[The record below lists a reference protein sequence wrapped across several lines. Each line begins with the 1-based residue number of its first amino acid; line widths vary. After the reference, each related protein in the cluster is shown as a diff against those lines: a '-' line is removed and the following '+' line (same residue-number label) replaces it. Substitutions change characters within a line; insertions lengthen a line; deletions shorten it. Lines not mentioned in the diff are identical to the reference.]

1 MFLFDASR
9 RLAFTMNETAS
20 IPVFGA
26 RRALGVF
33 LAYIGVQLALGLGV
47 GIVAGLAHGASL
59 GRARL
64 PPEALGNVLLWGAFV
79 GLVGAGAASV
89 WIAWSFAGRS
99 TAGLREIGW
108 IGATAREKAIGAALG
123 VACAL
128 VFLVAFSALP
138 PPPDFR
144 PGPMRSAVE
153 HGGRV
158 AVWAWTLLAV
168 AVAPPVEEFVF
179 RGVLWTGL
187 RASWG
192 PAAAALTVTTLFV
205 MLHLV
210 ETWRYPPAL
219 VAIGAM
225 GLLALLVRVRFGSL
239 VPAICL
245 HAAYNGV
252 LASLSFAGPAAR

>member
-9 RLAFTMNETAS
+9 RTAFTMNDAAS
-20 IPVFGA
+20 IPAFGA

-33 LAYIGVQLALGLGV
+33 FAYIGVQLALGLAVGV
-47 GIVAGLAHGASL
+47 VAGVAHGALL
-59 GRARL
+59 GRGRL
-64 PPEALGNVLLWGAFV
+64 PPEILGSVLLWGAFI

-89 WIAWSFAGRS
+89 WIAWLFAGRS
-99 TAGLREIGW
+99 IDGLRGLGW
-108 IGATAREKAIGAALG
+108 SGAGTREKAIGAALG

-128 VFLVAFSALP
+128 VFLVAFSAIP

-153 HGGRV
+153 HGGR
-158 AVWAWTLLAV
+158 AALWAWTLLAI

-192 PAAAALTVTTLFV
+192 PVAATIVVTALFV
-205 MLHLV
+205 VLHLV

-225 GLLALLVRVRFGSL
+225 GLLALAVRVRYGSL
-239 VPAICL
+239 APAICL

-252 LASLSFAGPAAR
+252 LASLSFTGR

>member
-1 MFLFDASR
+1 MFPFDASAR
-9 RLAFTMNETAS
+9 VAFTMNEPAT
-20 IPVFGA
+20 IPPFGA

-33 LAYIGVQLALGLGV
+33 FAYVGVQLALGLAVGV
-47 GIVAGLAHGASL
+47 IAGVTHGALL
-59 GRARL
+59 GRGRL
-64 PPEALGNVLLWGAFV
+64 PPEVLGNVLLWGAFV

-99 TAGLREIGW
+99 IAGLRGLGW
-108 IGATAREKAIGAALG
+108 IAAGTREKAVGAALG

-128 VFLVAFSALP
+128 VFLAAFSAIP

-144 PGPMRSAVE
+144 PGPMRGAVE
-153 HGGRV
+153 HGGRI
-158 AVWAWTLLAV
+158 ALWAWTLLAI

-192 PAAAALTVTTLFV
+192 PVAAAIVVTALFV
-205 MLHLV
+205 VLHLV

-219 VAIGAM
+219 AAIGAM
-225 GLLALLVRVRFGSL
+225 GLAALAVRVRYRSL

-252 LASLSFAGPAAR
+252 LASLSFVGM

>member
-9 RLAFTMNETAS
+9 SIAFNMNEAV
-20 IPVFGA
+20 IVPAFGA
-26 RRALGVF
+26 RRALSVF
-33 LAYIGVQLALGLGV
+33 FAYIGVQLALGLAVGV
-47 GIVAGLAHGASL
+47 VAGLTHGALL
-59 GRARL
+59 GRGRL
-64 PPEALGNVLLWGAFV
+64 PAEVLGNVLLWGAFI

-99 TAGLREIGW
+99 IAGLRGLGW
-108 IGATAREKAIGAALG
+108 TGATTREKALGAALG

-128 VFLVAFSALP
+128 VFLVAFSAIP

-144 PGPMRSAVE
+144 PGPMRNAVE
-153 HGGRV
+153 QGGRI
-158 AVWAWTLLAV
+158 ALWAWTLLAV

-192 PAAAALTVTTLFV
+192 PVAAAIVVTALFV
-205 MLHLV
+205 ALHLV

-239 VPAICL
+239 VPAILL

-252 LASLSFAGPAAR
+252 LASLSFVGPGR

>member
-9 RLAFTMNETAS
+9 RIAFTMNETAS
-20 IPVFGA
+20 TPAFGA

-33 LAYIGVQLALGLGV
+33 FAYIGVQLALGIAV
-47 GIVAGLAHGASL
+47 GTVAGLTHGALL
-59 GRARL
+59 GRGRL
-64 PPEALGNVLLWGAFV
+64 PPEVLGNVLLWGAAV
-79 GLVGAGAASV
+79 GLVGAGAVTV
-89 WIAWSFAGRS
+89 WMAWRFAGRS
-99 TAGLREIGW
+99 FAKLREIGW
-108 IGATAREKAIGAALG
+108 IAAGTREKTIGAAFG

-128 VFLVAFSALP
+128 VFLAAFSAFP

-153 HGGRV
+153 HGGR
-158 AVWAWTLLAV
+158 AALWAWTLLAV

-192 PAAAALTVTTLFV
+192 PAIAAVVVTVLFV
-205 MLHLV
+205 VLHLV

-219 VAIGAM
+219 MAIGAM
-225 GLLALLVRVRFGSL
+225 GLAALFVRVRYGSL
-239 VPAICL
+239 VPAMCL

-252 LASLSFAGPAAR
+252 IASLSFVGAYAR

>member
-1 MFLFDASR
+1 
-9 RLAFTMNETAS
+9 MNETAS
-20 IPVFGA
+20 IGIFGA

-33 LAYIGVQLALGLGV
+33 FAYICVQLVLGLAVGV
-47 GIVAGLAHGASL
+47 VAGLTHGALL
-59 GRARL
+59 GRGRL
-64 PPEALGNVLLWGAFV
+64 PPQVLGDVLLWGAFV
-79 GLVGAGAASV
+79 GLVGAGAVSV
-89 WIAWSFAGRS
+89 WIAWAFAGRS

-108 IGATAREKAIGAALG
+108 IGATTREKAMGAVLG

-128 VFLVAFSALP
+128 VFLAAFSAFP

-192 PAAAALTVTTLFV
+192 PVAAAVVVTALFV
-205 MLHLV
+205 VLHLV

-225 GLLALLVRVRFGSL
+225 GLAALAVRIRYRSI
-239 VPAICL
+239 VPAILL
-245 HAAYNGV
+245 HAAYNAV
-252 LASLSFAGPAAR
+252 LASLSFAGSAAR